1 MATSRSEGFDLSIP
15 DDATD
20 EEAAAIAAAVS
31 AHLSAQS
38 AAAAAAGEEAET
50 WQGDRWGFAGKVA
63 RLQNRD
69 VRVPTDAPTDPWS
82 AAGRAS
88 RF

>member
-1 MATSRSEGFDLSIP
+1 MATSPSEEFDLSIP

-31 AHLSAQS
+31 AHLSAQ
-38 AAAAAAGEEAET
+38 AAAAATGESEPDWE
-50 WQGDRWGFAGKVA
+50 GDRWQFAGKVA

-82 AAGRAS
+82 AAGRTS